1 MMNWKEKRV
10 VILGLA
16 RQGTAVARYLVTQG
30 ARVIA
35 SDMNR
40 SPDLSGLEVFGS
52 RIEFVLG
59 EHPLSLLDHCDM
71 LCLSGGV
78 PIDLPIVL
86 EAKARGIPLSN
97 DAQIFFDVC
106 PAPIIGITGS
116 AGKTTTTTL
125 VGEMLKE
132 ELRINAKREELQKAD
147 PVLHSSFPILN
158 SRSVWVGGNIGNPL
172 ISDIDTIKSD
182 DHVVMELS
190 SFQLELMT
198 RSPQIACITNITPNH
213 LDRHGSMAAY
223 IAAKK
228 HIIDFQMPQDWQVLC
243 ADDPITRSL
252 NNQAQTAWFS
262 LAEEPQGVGAW
273 MDEGGLLRLKLP
285 DIADGRWETGDRI
298 KVVSCLPSLALCHRR
313 DLQLMGAHNILNV
326 LAASLV
332 AGLAGA
338 SLETMRTVATTFR
351 GVPHRLQLISELNGA
366 RWYDD
371 SIATAPERL
380 MAALKCFDQK
390 VILLCGGRDKYLP
403 WTEAAQMMI
412 ERCSHIILFGE
423 MGPLVFDEVEK
434 VLYRFYSTEPRDQ
447 SPGRPAPHK
456 GAVVHVC
463 GTLVDAVE
471 HAKKAAGMGDVV
483 LLSPGGTSYDAFKD
497 FAERGDRF
505 RELVESS

>member
-16 RQGTAVARYLVTQG
+16 RQGTALARYLITQG
-30 ARVIA
+30 AQVIA

-86 EAKARGIPLSN
+86 EAKACGIPLSN

-125 VGEMLKE
+125 VGEMLKKMTDDGR
-132 ELRINAKREELQKAD
+132 LTTGTI
-147 PVLHSSFPILN
+147 PSSVVRRPLSI
-158 SRSVWVGGNIGNPL
+158 WVGGNIGNPL
-172 ISDIDTIKSD
+172 ISDIDKIKSD
-182 DHVVMELS
+182 DHIVMELS

-198 RSPQIACITNITPNH
+198 RSPHIACITNITPNH
-213 LDRHGSMAAY
+213 LDRHGTMAAY

-243 ADDPITRSL
+243 VDDPITRSL

-262 LAEEPQGVGAW
+262 LAEEPHGVGAW

-298 KVVSCLPSLALCHRR
+298 RVVSCLPSLALCHRR

-338 SLETMRTVATTFR
+338 SLEAMRTVATTFR

-434 VLYRFYSTEPRDQ
+434 VLYRFYSTERRDQ

-497 FAERGDRF
+497 FAERGDQF